1 MNYKSLPGI
10 EIPVSTSYCSKVKK
24 SMQKREN
31 DITIQKWI
39 KISFINLLIVA
50 LLGVIMRYKI
60 AYSLP
65 FIEQKNFLHAH
76 SHFAFTG
83 WITQALIT
91 LMIAYLAKHS
101 AENIFKKYKW
111 LLLANLIAAYGML
124 FSFPWEGY
132 GIVSITFS
140 TLSIFVSYA
149 FAFIFWKDLN
159 KIKEKSVSSYWFKA
173 ALVFNV
179 ISSFGAFFLSYMM
192 ANKIQHPNWF
202 LASTYYFL
210 HFQYNGWFFFACM
223 GLLNEQLKFNIALSL
238 QKNIFW
244 LFAFACIPA
253 YFLSALWLPIP
264 AWVYIVVV
272 LAAAAQLI
280 GWILM
285 VKTIVY
291 NKPAVFQNLPG
302 KTKWL
307 FILPAIALSIKL
319 LLQLGSTIPFLSR
332 LAFGFRPV
340 VIGYLHLMFLG
351 VISLFIIG
359 YCNMNKF
366 IITGKAGNT
375 GILIFVSGIILNEI
389 FLMIQGLSYMN
400 YITVP
405 YINELLLGAAI
416 FMFGGILLLNLG
428 VKKNKLHD
436 G

>member
-1 MNYKSLPGI
+1 MAAS
-10 EIPVSTSYCSKVKK
+10 
-24 SMQKREN
+24 EN
-31 DITIQKWI
+31 NITAQKWI
-39 KISFINLLIVA
+39 KITFINLFVVA

-60 AYSLP
+60 AYALP
-65 FIEQKNFLHAH
+65 FIEQKHFLHAH

-83 WITQALIT
+83 WITQALMT
-91 LMIAYLAKHS
+91 LMSAYLAKHF

-111 LLLANLIAAYGML
+111 LLLSNLIVAYGML

-149 FAFIFWKDLN
+149 FAFIFWKDLD
-159 KIKEKSVSSYWFKA
+159 KIKEKSVSNYWFKA
-173 ALVFNV
+173 ALLFNV

-192 ANKIQHPNWF
+192 ANNIHHPNWF

-223 GLLNEQLKFNIALSL
+223 GLLSEQLKSNISFSL
-238 QKNIFW
+238 QKKVFW
-244 LFAFACIPA
+244 LFTLACIPA

-264 AWVYIVVV
+264 AWVYILVV
-272 LAAAAQLI
+272 LAAAAELL
-280 GWILM
+280 GWILIL
-285 VKTIVY
+285 KAIIH
-291 NKPAVFQNLPG
+291 NKPAVFKNLPG

-319 LLQLGSTIPFLSR
+319 VLQLGSTIPFLSR

-359 YCNMNKF
+359 YCKMNKF
-366 IITGKAGNT
+366 IITGKTWNS
-375 GILIFVSGIILNEI
+375 GIIIFVSGIILNEI

-405 YINELLLGAAI
+405 HINELLLGAAI
-416 FMFGGILLLNLG
+416 FMTGGVSLLNLG
-428 VKKNKLHD
+428 LRNQNSSA
-436 G
+436 